1 MKKSII
7 IGSLLVA
14 LFMNSCH
21 IYKSYS
27 RPDEVDATGLYR
39 DPVVPN
45 DTLVSDTTTMADLPW
60 EEVFTDPLLQKLI
73 RKGLSQNANLRTAAL
88 RVKQAN
94 AQLLTAKM
102 AYAPTL
108 TLSPQGTVSG
118 VLTGDYK
125 SASAQWGYQI
135 PLSASWE
142 IDIFGR
148 LLNAKRG
155 AKAALMQSEAYEQ
168 AVRTQVVATIATSYY
183 TLLMLDRQL
192 ALSEETAE
200 KWELNVQ
207 TMRAMKEAGRVK
219 ESAVVQSEANSYM
232 IAATLPELRSSI
244 RETENALSILLAEP
258 PHAIERGRLED
269 QVLPEKLSAG
279 VPVQLLANRPDVKSA
294 EMNLAVAYYNRGA
307 AAAAFYP
314 QIVISGQLGWT
325 NTLGGQIMN
334 PAQWIASA
342 VGALTQPLLARGA
355 NIARLK
361 VAKAQQE
368 EALISFQQSLLNAGS
383 EVSNALRQYQAAE
396 EKIEKRKLQINSLEK
411 SVEYTQELL
420 TFGTATYLEV
430 LTAQQSLLSA
440 QLSEVSDTFQRMKAV
455 VTLYQALGGGRE

>member
-1 MKKSII
+1 M
-7 IGSLLVA
+7 
-14 LFMNSCH
+14 
-21 IYKSYS
+21 
-27 RPDEVDATGLYR
+27 
-39 DPVVPN
+39 
-45 DTLVSDTTTMADLPW
+45 
-60 EEVFTDPLLQKLI
+60 
-73 RKGLSQNANLRTAAL
+73 
-88 RVKQAN
+88 
-94 AQLLTAKM
+94 
-102 AYAPTL
+102 
-108 TLSPQGTVSG
+108 
-118 VLTGDYK
+118 
-125 SASAQWGYQI
+125 
-135 PLSASWE
+135 
-142 IDIFGR
+142 
-148 LLNAKRG
+148 
-155 AKAALMQSEAYEQ
+155 
-168 AVRTQVVATIATSYY
+168 
-183 TLLMLDRQL
+183 
-192 ALSEETAE
+192 
-200 KWELNVQ
+200 
-207 TMRAMKEAGRVK
+207 
-219 ESAVVQSEANSYM
+219 
-232 IAATLPELRSSI
+232 
-244 RETENALSILLAEP
+244 
-258 PHAIERGRLED
+258 
-269 QVLPEKLSAG
+269 PEKLSAG

-325 NTLGGQIMN
+325 NTLGSQIMN

>member
-1 MKKSII
+1 M
-7 IGSLLVA
+7 
-14 LFMNSCH
+14 
-21 IYKSYS
+21 
-27 RPDEVDATGLYR
+27 
-39 DPVVPN
+39 
-45 DTLVSDTTTMADLPW
+45 
-60 EEVFTDPLLQKLI
+60 
-73 RKGLSQNANLRTAAL
+73 
-88 RVKQAN
+88 
-94 AQLLTAKM
+94 
-102 AYAPTL
+102 
-108 TLSPQGTVSG
+108 
-118 VLTGDYK
+118 
-125 SASAQWGYQI
+125 
-135 PLSASWE
+135 
-142 IDIFGR
+142 
-148 LLNAKRG
+148 
-155 AKAALMQSEAYEQ
+155 
-168 AVRTQVVATIATSYY
+168 
-183 TLLMLDRQL
+183 
-192 ALSEETAE
+192 
-200 KWELNVQ
+200 
-207 TMRAMKEAGRVK
+207 
-219 ESAVVQSEANSYM
+219 
-232 IAATLPELRSSI
+232 
-244 RETENALSILLAEP
+244 
-258 PHAIERGRLED
+258 
-269 QVLPEKLSAG
+269 
-279 VPVQLLANRPDVKSA
+279 KSA